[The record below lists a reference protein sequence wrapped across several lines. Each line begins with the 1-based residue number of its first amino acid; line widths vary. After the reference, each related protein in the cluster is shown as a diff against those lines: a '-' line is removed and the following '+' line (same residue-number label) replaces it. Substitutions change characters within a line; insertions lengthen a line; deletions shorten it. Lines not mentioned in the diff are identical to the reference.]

1 MVMLKEKER
10 IDDLHR
16 NNLKIIQHP
25 RYFSFGMD
33 AVLLA
38 AFCKVHKN
46 ERHIDLCCGGGVIP
60 LLLSA
65 RNTGAASFSG
75 IEIQQD
81 LADMAV
87 RSVALNGLEDK
98 ITIHHGDVK
107 ASLDIF
113 EQASFHVVT
122 VNPPYMQEG
131 SGEKNIN
138 REFAIARHEI
148 MCSLDDVI
156 KAAASLLNYGGR
168 FYMVHRPGRL
178 ADIICSLRRYNME
191 PKTLRLVQPNACC
204 PPNTLLIMAAKGGK
218 PHLNIEKPL
227 VVYDDKGQYTD
238 EVRRIYYE

>member
-1 MVMLKEKER
+1 MVILKEKER

-25 RYFSFGMD
+25 SHFSFGMD

-38 AFCKVHKN
+38 AFCKLHKN

-65 RNTGAASFSG
+65 RNANAASFSG
-75 IEIQQD
+75 IEIQRD
-81 LADMAV
+81 LAEMAK

-98 ITIHHGDVK
+98 ITIHQGDIK
-107 ASLDIF
+107 ASSDIF
-113 EQASFHVVT
+113 KPASFHVVT
-122 VNPPYMQEG
+122 ANPPYMQEG
-131 SGEKNIN
+131 SGEKNIG

-148 MCSLDDVI
+148 MCNLDDVV
-156 KAAASLLNYGGR
+156 KAAAFSLNYGGR

-178 ADIICSLRRYNME
+178 ADIVCTLRRYNME
-191 PKTLRLVQPNACC
+191 PKIMRLVQPNAES

-218 PHLNIEKPL
+218 PHLNIETPL
-227 VVYDDKGQYTD
+227 VVYDNKGQYTE
-238 EVRRIYYE
+238 EVQRIYYE